1 MNDPYRPLTA
11 SQVLD
16 LYFIENRS
24 RVLDI
29 ASFLDRID
37 RYPDAQEARADYR
50 YQAFVKTLRLLVEAP
65 DARTKTIQVSLS
77 DPTTEPLDSA
87 VGLKAWGAWDPA
99 RGQSPT

>member
-1 MNDPYRPLTA
+1 MNAPYRPMQA
-11 SQVLD
+11 IDVLD

-37 RYPDAQEARADYR
+37 RYAGAEEAQADYR
-50 YQAFVKTLRLLVEAP
+50 YQAFAKIIELLKAP
-65 DARTKTIQVSLS
+65 SGGRTKAIQLALS

-87 VGLKAWGAWDPA
+87 VGLKAWGAWQGESHEGD
-99 RGQSPT
+99 

>member
-1 MNDPYRPLTA
+1 MTDPYRPLTA
-11 SQVLD
+11 TQVLD

-37 RYPDAQEARADYR
+37 RYPGADEARADYR
-50 YQAFVKTLRLLVEAP
+50 YQAFVKTLRILVESSGE
-65 DARTKTIQVSLS
+65 RTKAIQLALS

-87 VGLKAWGAWDPA
+87 LGLKAWGAW
-99 RGQSPT
+99 GGEQHESN

>member
-11 SQVLD
+11 TQVLD

-37 RYPDAQEARADYR
+37 RYAGADEARAEYR
-50 YQAFVKTLRLLVEAP
+50 YQALMRTLRLLVESP
-65 DARTKTIQVSLS
+65 GDRTRAIQLSLS
-77 DPTTEPLDSA
+77 DPTSEPLDSA
-87 VGLKAWGAWDPA
+87 VGLKAWGAWEGA
-99 RGQSPT
+99 QHEGN

>member
-11 SQVLD
+11 PQVLD

-37 RYPDAQEARADYR
+37 RYAGADEARAEYR
-50 YQAFVKTLRLLVEAP
+50 YQALMRTLRLLVESPGDRTRADSVVAQRP
-65 DARTKTIQVSLS
+65 DQRAARQRGRAEGLGRVGR
-77 DPTTEPLDSA
+77 SA
-87 VGLKAWGAWDPA
+87 A
-99 RGQSPT
+99 